1 MSYSERERAN
11 RPEKRKMTDKVGITM
26 QRHVGTRL
34 EINEIL
40 PARAMHNLKTIAV
53 VYRNKLV
60 LKTNVERLGGWR

>member
-1 MSYSERERAN
+1 
-11 RPEKRKMTDKVGITM
+11 MTQKVGITM